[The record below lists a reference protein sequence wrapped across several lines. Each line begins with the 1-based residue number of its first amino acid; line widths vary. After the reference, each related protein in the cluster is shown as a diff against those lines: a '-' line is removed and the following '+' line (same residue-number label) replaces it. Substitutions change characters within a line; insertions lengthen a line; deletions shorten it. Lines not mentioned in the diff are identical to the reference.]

1 MPKSMSFQNSN
12 KKSEKKDM
20 KKGIDTK
27 NDCS

>member
-12 KKSEKKDM
+12 KKSKKKDK